1 MPMLDISLVR
11 RRFGYFAGLCAV
23 LTSFTSDPVAFFV
36 GALLPWV
43 CLRIVATPTMPAAVL
58 YLLLWQWLQIFTRIP
73 QTWIDGDTLST
84 GIWGPNVARA
94 YWYMLASLV
103 VLAITF
109 RVALARL

>member
-1 MPMLDISLVR
+1 
-11 RRFGYFAGLCAV
+11 
-23 LTSFTSDPVAFFV
+23 
-36 GALLPWV
+36 
-43 CLRIVATPTMPAAVL
+43 MPAAVL

-103 VLAITF
+103 VLAVTF
-109 RVALARL
+109 RVALARLKPPTPAQRTAHYHWQIRDLLFCTSHRRSSRRHPQSFLGWYLASHSR